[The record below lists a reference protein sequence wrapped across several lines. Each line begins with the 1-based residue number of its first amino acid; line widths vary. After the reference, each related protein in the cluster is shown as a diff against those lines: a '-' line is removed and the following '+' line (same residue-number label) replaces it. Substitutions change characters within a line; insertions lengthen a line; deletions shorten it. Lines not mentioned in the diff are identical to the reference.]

1 MARKNTDPA
10 QAKVSKIPVE
20 LNEAPLV
27 IDLPDGQK
35 IILGKMQNGAVIEVA
50 TWHGTGRPDSRTNR
64 FMIGMTNGDS
74 ASPAPGESKPAESIE
89 GKKVLSNSAKGAL
102 RKADGFL
109 SSAKALMTN
118 LSSPFKNA
126 LSKSKELT
134 PVDTTTEL
142 EINAWLNSIT
152 SEATQKVAAKPAP
165 VKKKPVKKSAPSKS
179 TPKKRS

>member
-1 MARKNTDPA
+1 VAKKNTDPV

-20 LNEAPLV
+20 LNDAPLV

-64 FMIGMTNGDS
+64 FMIGMTNGDGT
-74 ASPAPGESKPAESIE
+74 SPAPSEATTSEVSPV
-89 GKKVLSNSAKGAL
+89 KKARSFDVSGPL
-102 RKADGFL
+102 RKVDGFL
-109 SSAKALMTN
+109 TSAKALINN
-118 LSSPFKNA
+118 LSLPLKNA
-126 LSKSKELT
+126 LNKTKDLA

-152 SEATQKVAAKPAP
+152 SEAAKKVERSASASPKKV
-165 VKKKPVKKSAPSKS
+165 VKKAA
-179 TPKKRS
+179 PKKK